1 MADFDYNRPRR
12 PNPETVAYLKSLPL
26 SLVSAKEEISTFLDQ
41 SDNEFP
47 SLLAVS
53 LAAIDEIRQEVASL
67 AGDEDGAQIIELM
80 AQIALPYSETASRIL
95 MDGLSGYHLHLA
107 THRYGSHVVQTIL
120 QLAVTSSSK
129 TELDQHDDAPQ
140 LSTNNLP
147 SLQELISG
155 MVEELT
161 PSAPELAVHICGSHV
176 LRSLVCVLGGVQM
189 HQPEG
194 SSARRGRE
202 KQKKKKK
209 KKQDDSQLI
218 TNAGTLEMSP
228 APECSRFSAD
238 KQSLQSL
245 LDSFWGSQKLGDLQK
260 LACHP
265 SAGPLLM
272 VSLRVLTFCYSS
284 NKDVWTDG
292 GVTGSN
298 TKLGIMKAQPQY
310 EVGSPAHD
318 LVKRLLLLD
327 DSKEDKAGEIV
338 YGLSGE
344 PRGSHVLEL
353 LMRIS
358 PDEIYNIIFD
368 KGDFANTLQEYV
380 EHDVSNF
387 VVQTLFCTVR
397 TKEQA
402 DQMLENVERLV
413 ANGYVIDSR
422 NSRVGIFWRAAELA
436 AKFNVHQETLL
447 EALSIGA
454 GVSITVDGNV
464 PPLETGGKATH
475 GSHKASSVPLKD
487 CVLPLLNLKA
497 PLKHGD
503 RLTLGV
509 EGTRAIYHLLRFE
522 PKLCVGILDG
532 LTLSLSSDELEM
544 LAKDGLGSRCV
555 WDGILDGPKNE
566 KPFQHAAHNLLT
578 RLSGRWVALASD
590 RVGHHCVMKLFDAL
604 KMDDKAMLTAE
615 LAQGSNRLG
624 GSAMGRSIME
634 ACAVNAFLNGENA
647 WKDAVRKLG
656 KGDAW
661 LNELTVAEPDGKKR
675 RQRKQTQTG
684 EAKKS
689 KPSEVDSIMETI
701 SNAVKQ

>member
-12 PNPETVAYLKSLPL
+12 PNPETIAYLKSLPL
-26 SLVSAKEEISTFLDQ
+26 SLVPAKEEISKFLDQ
-41 SDNEFP
+41 SDKEFP
-47 SLLAVS
+47 SLLAAS
-53 LAAIDEIRQEVASL
+53 MAAIDEIRQEVASL

-80 AQIALPYSETASRIL
+80 AHIALPYSETAARIL
-95 MDGLSGYHLHLA
+95 MAGLSGYHLHLA

-120 QLAVTSSSK
+120 QLAVTSSSD
-129 TELDQHDDAPQ
+129 TELAQHDDAPH
-140 LSTNNLP
+140 LSTSNLP
-147 SLQELISG
+147 SLQELITG

-176 LRSLVCVLGGVQM
+176 LRSLVCVLGGVQL
-189 HQPEG
+189 HQPER

-202 KQKKKKK
+202 KTKKKKK
-209 KKQDDSQLI
+209 KKQDDSQQI
-218 TNAGTLEMSP
+218 TNAGILEMSP
-228 APECSRFSAD
+228 APKSSRFSAD
-238 KQSLQSL
+238 KESLQSL
-245 LDSFWGSQKLGDLQK
+245 LDSFWGSDKLGELQK
-260 LACHP
+260 IACHP

-272 VSLRVLTFCYSS
+272 VCLRVLTFCYSA
-284 NKDVWTDG
+284 NTDNWIDSG
-292 GVTGSN
+292 EKGN
-298 TKLGIMKAQPQY
+298 NNKLGILKAQPQY
-310 EVGSPAHD
+310 ELGSPAHD

-327 DSKEDKAGEIV
+327 DSKQDKVGEII

-358 PDEIYNIIFD
+358 PDEIYKIILA

-402 DQMLENVERLV
+402 DQLLQSVERLI
-413 ANGYVIDSR
+413 ANGYVIDSSK
-422 NSRVGIFWRAAELA
+422 SRVGIFWRAAELA
-436 AKFNVHQETLL
+436 AKFQVHQEPLL
-447 EALSIGA
+447 KALSLGTGA
-454 GVSITVDGNV
+454 LMTLDGDV
-464 PPLETGGKATH
+464 PALEH
-475 GSHKASSVPLKD
+475 GANSSESRRQASPVPLKD
-487 CVLPLLNLKA
+487 CIHHLLNLKA

-522 PKLCVGILDG
+522 PKLCGGLLDG
-532 LTLSLSSDELEM
+532 LTSMTPDELEM

-555 WDGILDGPKNE
+555 WDGILDGPISE
-566 KPFQHAAHNLLT
+566 KPFQHAARNLLK

-604 KMDDKAMLTAE
+604 KLDDKAVLTAE

-647 WKDAVRKLG
+647 WKDAVRKLN

-661 LNELTVAEPDGKKR
+661 LNDLLVAEPEGKKK
-675 RQRKQTQTG
+675 RQRNQPQTDT
-684 EAKKS
+684 AKKS
-689 KPSEVDSIMETI
+689 KPSAVDSIIQTI
-701 SNAVKQ
+701 TNAVRQ

>member
-1 MADFDYNRPRR
+1 MSDFDYNRPRR

-26 SLVSAKEEISTFLDQ
+26 SLIPAKEEISKFLDQ

-47 SLLAVS
+47 SLLAAS

-80 AQIALPYSETASRIL
+80 AQIALPYSETAARIL
-95 MDGLSGYHLHLA
+95 MAGLSGYHLHLA

-120 QLAVTSSSK
+120 QLAVTSSSE
-129 TELDQHDDAPQ
+129 TELAQHDDAPQ
-140 LSTNNLP
+140 LSTSNLP

-161 PSAPELAVHICGSHV
+161 PSAPELAVHLCGSHV
-176 LRSLVCVLGGVQM
+176 LRSLVCVLGGVQL

-194 SSARRGRE
+194 SSTRRGRE
-202 KQKKKKK
+202 KTKKKKK
-209 KKQDDSQLI
+209 KKQDESQLN

-228 APECSRFSAD
+228 APKSSRFSVD
-238 KQSLQSL
+238 KESLQSL
-245 LDSFWGSQKLGDLQK
+245 LDSFWGSHKLGELQK
-260 LACHP
+260 IACHP

-272 VSLRVLTFCYSS
+272 VSLRVLTFCYSANPDKWIDAGEKGNNS
-284 NKDVWTDG
+284 
-292 GVTGSN
+292 
-298 TKLGIMKAQPQY
+298 KLGIVKAQPQY
-310 EVGSPAHD
+310 AIGSPAHD

-327 DSKEDKAGEIV
+327 DSKQDKVGEII

-358 PDEIYNIIFD
+358 PDEIYKIILA

-402 DQMLENVERLV
+402 NQLLQSVEGLV
-413 ANGYVIDSR
+413 ANGYVIDSSK
-422 NSRVGIFWRAAELA
+422 SRVGIFWRAAELA
-436 AKFNVHQETLL
+436 AKFQVHQEPLL
-447 EALSIGA
+447 EALSLGTGA
-454 GVSITVDGNV
+454 FMRVDGDI
-464 PPLETGGKATH
+464 PLQEQGVNATDSRRH
-475 GSHKASSVPLKD
+475 ASAVPLKA
-487 CVLPLLNLKA
+487 CIRPLLNLKT

-522 PKLCVGILDG
+522 PKLCVGLLDG
-532 LTLSLSSDELEM
+532 LTVSMTPDELEM

-555 WDGILDGPKNE
+555 WDGILDGPTSE
-566 KPFQHAAHNLLT
+566 KPFQHAARNLLK

-604 KMDDKAMLTAE
+604 KLDDKAVLTAE

-647 WKDAVRKLG
+647 WKDAVRKLD

-661 LNELTVAEPDGKKR
+661 LNDLLVAEPEGKKR
-675 RQRKQTQTG
+675 RQRKEMQT
-684 EAKKS
+684 EAAKKS
-689 KPSEVDSIMETI
+689 KPSEVDSIIQTI
-701 SNAVKQ
+701 TNAVKQ